1 MINKELIIL
10 LSLAKTTLK
19 EKQEGLITS
28 EEANRVFLQ
37 IKEKL
42 KELDNDVSKGIL
54 DKLISR
60 IEF

>member
-1 MINKELIIL
+1 MINKELTIL

-42 KELDNDVSKGIL
+42 KELDNDVSKSIL